1 MMAALQ
7 RHEVEKFCAD
17 NKKTFFG
24 CSLDGESAFEVV
36 NRSVQLRELYVAGE
50 EGQFWLANYYSY
62 RNSKTQIKLNGQL
75 SRSISEQA
83 GVKQGNIKSSD
94 HFKIYINSLLD
105 TIEYSQLGVMIGPIH
120 VGDTACADDE
130 YLLTDSQSKLQSQL
144 DIAEHF
150 GRNYQVTYGASKSK
164 IRI

>member
-1 MMAALQ
+1 MKKIENENKISGILHA
-7 RHEVEKFCAD
+7 RHTIASIK
-17 NKKTFFG
+17 
-24 CSLDGESAFEVV
+24 EVV

-105 TIEYSQLGVMIGPIH
+105 TIEYSQLGYELKGCISLR
-120 VGDTACADDE
+120 D
-130 YLLTDSQSKLQSQL
+130 LLS
-144 DIAEHF
+144 
-150 GRNYQVTYGASKSK
+150 
-164 IRI
+164 